1 MTGSKSP
8 AICLLCPTC
17 WTVRADSM
25 DQYLI
30 ELQSVIG
37 YLGEAVDIVKDVE
50 TKSRI
55 RGVSSQ
61 MSTFDFFCLAQ
72 C

>member
-8 AICLLCPTC
+8 AICLLL
-17 WTVRADSM
+17 VG
-25 DQYLI
+25 QYGLTLWI
-30 ELQSVIG
+30 SILKNYRV
-37 YLGEAVDIVKDVE
+37 LLNTWDEAVDIVKDVE

-61 MSTFDFFCLAQ
+61 ISTFDFFVLRNVE
-72 C
+72 